1 MKLLVVTG
9 INKGI
14 LRVGVCIG
22 GALLQSTLVQAQ
34 DAVPRVLPEPTILPE
49 LSKRTGPEPL
59 KAQGSPIP
67 DAERPSLEV
76 LAGAPNEKPAPI
88 VKQTPPPKMPARPAA
103 VVEKKP
109 TQAKR
114 AIAQLKAPEPGSPMG
129 LTLSALKTVAT
140 SAPLP
145 DYPYQA
151 KQAHVTGSGVCS
163 LVVDTS
169 NGRVTSATM
178 AQSTGSKVLDK
189 VTTDTFRRWRFKPG
203 TIAQVNVPIAYE

>member
-76 LAGAPNEKPAPI
+76 LAGAPNEKHAPI
-88 VKQTPPPKMPARPAA
+88 VKQTPPPKMAARPAA
-103 VVEKKP
+103 VVEKI
-109 TQAKR
+109 KR
-114 AIAQLKAPEPGSPMG
+114 IPKGGATKGLSFKNLSPMN
-129 LTLSALKTVAT
+129 TR
-140 SAPLP
+140 P
-145 DYPYQA
+145 
-151 KQAHVTGSGVCS
+151 
-163 LVVDTS
+163 
-169 NGRVTSATM
+169 
-178 AQSTGSKVLDK
+178 
-189 VTTDTFRRWRFKPG
+189 
-203 TIAQVNVPIAYE
+203 